1 MSVLAAHQDIDRP
14 TGHRGRAPG
23 SVVERVVGLL
33 RRVFDAVIQSRQRR
47 VNEDIARYL
56 HQSGGRLTD
65 EIEREMMQQ
74 LTRNWNFRP

>member
-14 TGHRGRAPG
+14 TGHHGRATG

-33 RRVFDAVIQSRQRR
+33 RRVFDAATRSRQRH

-56 HQSGGRLTD
+56 DQYGGRLTD
-65 EIEREMMQQ
+65 EIERKMMQQ
-74 LTRNWNFRP
+74 LTGNWNFRP

>member
-1 MSVLAAHQDIDRP
+1 MSVLAAHQDIDHP
-14 TGHRGRAPG
+14 TGHHGRATG

>member
-1 MSVLAAHQDIDRP
+1 MSVLIVHENIDRP
-14 TGHRGRAPG
+14 AGHRGA
-23 SVVERVVGLL
+23 VELVLGLL
-33 RRVFDAVIQSRQRR
+33 RRVFDAVTRSRQRH

>member
-14 TGHRGRAPG
+14 TGHHGRATG
-23 SVVERVVGLL
+23 SVVERVVGPL